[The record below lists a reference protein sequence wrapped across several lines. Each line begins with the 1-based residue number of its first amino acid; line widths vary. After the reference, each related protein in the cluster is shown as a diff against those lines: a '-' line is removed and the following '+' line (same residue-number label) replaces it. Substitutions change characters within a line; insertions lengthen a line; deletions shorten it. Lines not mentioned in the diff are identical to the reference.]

1 MNNRVTLDWNWIRA
15 FLATVDRGSLSAAA
29 RELGLT
35 QPTLSRQIAALERD
49 LGLTLFE
56 RVGKSLILTH
66 TGRELL
72 DEVHAMGIAADR
84 LAIIAS
90 GQSQSLEG
98 LVRISASDVFAA
110 YLLPEILEK
119 LHAVAPGIRIEVV
132 SSNDISDLMRREADI
147 AIRHVQPE
155 PAGLIS
161 KLCREGV
168 ADLYATPDYLDR
180 LGRPISPRDLAH
192 ARFIGF
198 SGRNDLIEQLNRRG
212 VPVSEA
218 NFTWKT
224 NSPAA
229 AWEMA
234 RIGLGICVMFDMLA
248 ARTPGIE
255 RVLADFEPIPVS
267 TWLVTHRELNTSRRI
282 RLVFDFL
289 AEELS

>member
-1 MNNRVTLDWNWIRA
+1 MLDWNWIRA
-15 FLATVDRGSLSAAA
+15 FLATVERGSLSAAA

-56 RVGKSLILTH
+56 RVGKSLVLTH

-72 DEVHAMGIAADR
+72 EEVRTMGVAADR

-98 LVRISASDVFAA
+98 IVRISASDAFAA
-110 YLLPEILEK
+110 YLLPDMLAR
-119 LHAVAPGIRIEVV
+119 LHAVSPGIRIEVI
-132 SSNDISDLMRREADI
+132 SANDISDLMRREADI

-155 PAGLIS
+155 PVGLIS
-161 KLCREGV
+161 RLCHHDI
-168 ADLYATPDYLDR
+168 ADLYATSDYLDR
-180 LGRPISPRDLAH
+180 LGRPRSARDLAH

-198 SGRNDLIEQLNRRG
+198 SGPNDLIERLNQRG
-212 VPVSEA
+212 VPVTEDNFLWKA
-218 NFTWKT
+218 N
-224 NSPAA
+224 SAVA

-234 RIGLGICVMFDMLA
+234 RKGLGICIMVDRVA
-248 ARTPGIE
+248 NRTLGME

-267 TWLVTHRELNTSRRI
+267 TWVVTHRELHTSRRI
-282 RLVFDFL
+282 RLVFDLL

>member
-1 MNNRVTLDWNWIRA
+1 MKHAIDWNWIRA
-15 FLATVDRGSLSAAA
+15 FLATVERGSLSGAA

-49 LGLTLFE
+49 LGLSLFE
-56 RVGKSLILTH
+56 RVGKSLVLTH

-72 DEVHAMGIAADR
+72 DEVHAMGVAADR

-110 YLLPEILEK
+110 YLLPDILER
-119 LHAVAPGIRIEVV
+119 LHAVSPGIRIEVI

-147 AIRHVQPE
+147 AIRHVQLD
-155 PAGLIS
+155 PAGLIWRR
-161 KLCREGV
+161 CRDSL
-168 ADLYATPDYLDR
+168 ADLYAASDYLDR
-180 LGRPISPRDLAH
+180 IGRPRSPSDLAQ

-198 SGRNDLIEQLNRRG
+198 SGPNDFIEQLNRRG
-212 VPVSEA
+212 LPVSEG
-218 NFTWKT
+218 NFIWKT

-234 RIGLGICVMFDMLA
+234 RRGLGICVMLGQLA
-248 ARTPGIE
+248 DRTPGIE
-255 RVLADFEPIPVS
+255 RVLVDFEPIPVS
-267 TWLVTHRELNTSRRI
+267 TWLVTHRELHTSRRI

-289 AEELS
+289 GEELS